1 MKKFQ
6 TIAFYLF
13 PILYLKS
20 KYIKLDA
27 ELILIDT
34 VPITQ
39 PCPQSNFEKLAKMH
53 TGNEVDYNKLC
64 LQNEEQANKNSG
76 QGQVN
81 TNWVR
86 EPGPEPGAV

>member
-1 MKKFQ
+1 
-6 TIAFYLF
+6 
-13 PILYLKS
+13 
-20 KYIKLDA
+20 
-27 ELILIDT
+27 
-34 VPITQ
+34 
-39 PCPQSNFEKLAKMH
+39 MH